1 MSVLARWYRTFL
13 QSGLSSVVMSLL
25 AGLVVGAV
33 VISVTGGNVPLA
45 FSAFLTG
52 AFGGQYQISETL
64 VRAIPLLFTGLA
76 VAVAFRGG
84 VWNIGA
90 EGQLLVGATAVAA
103 LGRVGENWPGWIL
116 VPLLMLA
123 AMAAGAAWGGIA
135 AFLKVK
141 RNVPEVIATIMLNFL
156 ALNLV
161 SALIHGPLIEKARSY
176 PQSEPLPAAA
186 ALPRLLPPARIH
198 AGLFIAIF
206 VAIVV
211 GAWLFRTVHG
221 YRVRVVGQ
229 NPLAA
234 AAAGFDP
241 SRLVWH
247 VFLLGGAI
255 AGLGGAVEVMGVNH
269 ILTDSFSPGWGYT
282 AIAVAL
288 LGELRPAGVCLAALL
303 FGALDAGAGA
313 MEAQANVSH
322 VVAQVVQGVVIFIV
336 GVRTAL
342 AVRAARET

>member
-1 MSVLARWYRTFL
+1 MNLPSRVYRSFL

-25 AGLVVGAV
+25 AGLVVGAL
-33 VISVTGGNVPLA
+33 VISVTGGSIPLA
-45 FSAFLTG
+45 FSAFISG
-52 AFGGQYQISETL
+52 AFGGPYQISETL
-64 VRAIPLLFTGLA
+64 VRSIPLLFTGLA

-90 EGQLLVGATAVAA
+90 EGQLLMGATAVTA
-103 LGRVGENWPGWIL
+103 LGRVGEAWPGWAL
-116 VPLLMLA
+116 VPLLLA
-123 AMAAGAAWGGIA
+123 AAIAAGAAWGGIA
-135 AFLKVK
+135 AFLKVS

-186 ALPRLLPPARIH
+186 TLPRLLPPARIH
-198 AGLFIAIF
+198 AGLFIAIA
-206 VAIVV
+206 VAVVV
-211 GAWLFRTVHG
+211 GMWLFRTVHG

-229 NPLAA
+229 NPRAA
-234 AAAGFDP
+234 EAAGFDP
-241 SRLVWH
+241 KRLVWH
-247 VFLLGGAI
+247 VFLLGGGI
-255 AGLGGAVEVMGVNH
+255 AGLGGAVEMMGVNH

-288 LGELRPAGVCLAALL
+288 LGGLRPGGVMLAALL

>member
-1 MSVLARWYRTFL
+1 
-13 QSGLSSVVMSLL
+13 MSLV
-25 AGLVVGAV
+25 AGLLIGAV
-33 VISVTGGNVPLA
+33 VILATGGSVAQA
-45 FSAFLTG
+45 FAAFLSG
-52 AFGGQYQISETL
+52 ALGGRYEISETL

-90 EGQLLVGATAVAA
+90 EGQLLAGATAVAA
-103 LGRVGENWPGWIL
+103 LGRAGEAWPAWAL
-116 VPLLMLA
+116 VPMLFVA
-123 AMAAGAAWGGIA
+123 AAAAGAAWGGIA

-176 PQSEPLPAAA
+176 PQSEPLSPAAT
-186 ALPRLLPPARIH
+186 LPVLVPPARVH
-198 AGLFIAIF
+198 AGLFIAIV
-206 VAIVV
+206 VAAAIGV
-211 GAWLFRTVHG
+211 WLFRSVHG

-229 NPLAA
+229 NLKAA
-234 AAAGFDP
+234 EAAGFDP
-241 SRLVWH
+241 PRIIWH

-255 AGLGGAVEVMGVNH
+255 AGLGGAVEMMGVNH